1 MTNLTRQS
9 GSHYRT
15 SNDSRK
21 GTDHAAPRPTIEC
34 DRVDCAA
41 PGHAMSAPAVD
52 ETKGYLLETVG
63 LTKAFRGFVAVNNVD
78 LKVREGS
85 VHALVGP
92 NGAGKTTL
100 FNMLTGFIKPTSG
113 EVLLRGESITG
124 LDPENIV
131 HLGVARSFQITS
143 LFEKMTAL
151 EHLEL
156 ALSSPTGL
164 PYQFWSSDRH
174 LDRFHAE
181 AMNLLD
187 LVGMADLAD
196 REVGEFAY
204 GQKRAV
210 ELALVLALDPK
221 LLLLDEPT
229 AGMSLEDVDH
239 TIELVIRIAKG
250 RTIVFVDHNMRVV
263 GSLAD
268 RVTVLQQGEILVEGS
283 YDDVRKDEKVITAYL
298 GRSHA

>member
-1 MTNLTRQS
+1 MTV
-9 GSHYRT
+9 GKAHE
-15 SNDSRK
+15 
-21 GTDHAAPRPTIEC
+21 HAAFRPPTAH
-34 DRVDCAA
+34 DRSECAA
-41 PGHAMSAPAVD
+41 ARIDAMSATAA
-52 ETKGYLLETVG
+52 EKSEGYLLETVA
-63 LTKAFRGFVAVNNVD
+63 LSRAFRGFVAVNGVD

-100 FNMLTGFIKPTSG
+100 FNLLTGFLKPTSG
-113 EVLLRGESITG
+113 DILLRGESITG

-164 PYQFWSSDRH
+164 PYQFWSSDRN
-174 LDRFHAE
+174 LDRFRPA

-187 LVGMADLAD
+187 LVGMADFAE

-229 AGMSLEDVDH
+229 AGMSLEDVDR
-239 TIELVIRIAKG
+239 TIELVVKIAKG
-250 RTIVFVDHNMRVV
+250 RTIVFVDHNMHVV

-268 RVTVLQQGEILVEGS
+268 RVTVLQQGEILVEGT
-283 YDDVRKDEKVITAYL
+283 YDEVRKDEKVITAYL
-298 GRSHA
+298 GRANA